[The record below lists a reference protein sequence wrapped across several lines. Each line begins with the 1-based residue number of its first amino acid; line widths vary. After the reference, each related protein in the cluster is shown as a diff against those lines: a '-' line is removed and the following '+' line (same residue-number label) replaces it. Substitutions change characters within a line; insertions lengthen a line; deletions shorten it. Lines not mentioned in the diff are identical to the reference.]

1 MAPALGAGALWG
13 CAAVILFA
21 HQMLGIPG
29 GYIARGD
36 GLPEAPTIP
45 LTVSTLAIRVAL
57 ATLPIFPMGYL
68 ALRFGWVLF
77 GTLAV
82 VALWLLAAEME
93 TSGYAGDFG
102 TTWARFEPLRELFL
116 HPLHTPVA
124 LAVLGL
130 AAYALLARC
139 GRAR

>member
-1 MAPALGAGALWG
+1 MASALGALALWV
-13 CAAVILFA
+13 CAAVALFA

-36 GLPEAPTIP
+36 GLPEAPTVA
-45 LTVSTLAIRVAL
+45 LTMSALAMRVAL
-57 ATLPIFPMGYL
+57 ATLPVFPVAYV
-68 ALRFGWVLF
+68 ALRIGWRLF

-82 VALWLLAAEME
+82 VALWILAAEME

-102 TTWARFEPLRELFL
+102 TTWARFEPLWELFL

-124 LAVLGL
+124 LAALGL
-130 AAYALLARC
+130 AAYVLLAPR